1 MNVRKNI
8 RHKSKTLEEEEEA
21 ATKNTFKGEEICRVR
36 SLLMIGTTCNGIAV
50 VLVAISEK

>member
-8 RHKSKTLEEEEEA
+8 RHKSKTLEEEA